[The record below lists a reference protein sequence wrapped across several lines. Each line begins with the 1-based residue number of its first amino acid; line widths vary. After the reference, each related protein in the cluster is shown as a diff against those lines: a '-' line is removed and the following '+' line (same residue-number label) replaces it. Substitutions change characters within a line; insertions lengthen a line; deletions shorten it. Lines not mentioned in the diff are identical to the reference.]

1 MGGHARL
8 SDGSL
13 RRKYSAVF
21 VTRSAVRMMQV
32 PGDKVVDV
40 IAVRDGLVSAARAV
54 DMALGVTSAAVR
66 RRARGRIGRAD
77 LEDALVDVAIVPVVE
92 VAIVEVVDVVAMADG
107 EVAAVSAVD
116 VIVIRMGGVAHDF
129 FFFPW
134 CGEATTAGSPA

>member
-1 MGGHARL
+1 
-8 SDGSL
+8 
-13 RRKYSAVF
+13 
-21 VTRSAVRMMQV
+21 MMQV

-40 IAVRDGLVSAARAV
+40 IAVRDGLVSAARTV
-54 DMALGVTSAAVR
+54 DMVLGVTSAAVR

-92 VAIVEVVDVVAMADG
+92 VAIVEVVDVVAMADC
-107 EVAAVSAVD
+107 EVSAVSAVD

-134 CGEATTAGSPA
+134 GNEATAAGSPA